1 MKTPTEPYD
10 LEAPFE
16 PRACLNEER
25 ARRYNPCV
33 SPRTAMNKLG
43 AWIRHNKELHHRL
56 YEEGPEGK
64 NDITFSLRQ
73 VRLLLEYLGEP

>member
-1 MKTPTEPYD
+1 MKTPAEPYD

-16 PRACLNEER
+16 PRACLKEEL

-33 SPRTAMNKLG
+33 STRTAMNKLR
-43 AWIRHNKELHHRL
+43 AWIRHNKELHRRL

-64 NDITFSLRQ
+64 NDISFSLRQ